1 MSAVGT
7 PGIVVTTDPSRLD
20 FDTIHGFLTQ
30 SYWARGIPRDV
41 VVRAAENSLCF
52 GAFDGGRQVGFA
64 RVITDRATFA
74 YVCDVFVL
82 DSERGRGVGKCL
94 MRAMKA
100 HPELQSLRRW
110 MLSTRDAHGLYE
122 QFDFR
127 GVRYTDR
134 LMEIL
139 EDDPYGGRT

>member
-1 MSAVGT
+1 MSAMGT
-7 PGIVVTTDPSRLD
+7 RDIVVTTDPSRLD
-20 FDTIHGFLTQ
+20 FDTIHGFLAQ
-30 SYWARGIPRDV
+30 SYWAPGIPRAV

-52 GAFDGGRQVGFA
+52 GAFDGERQVGFA
-64 RVITDRATFA
+64 RVITDQATFA

-94 MRAMKA
+94 MRAIKA
-100 HPELQSLRRW
+100 HPDLQSLRRW

-122 QFDFR
+122 QFGFR
-127 GVRYTDR
+127 GARHPER

-139 EDDPYGGRT
+139 EADPYGART